1 MNVVFNEDNFNRP
14 IQGAEGNAVVLLTKL
29 RNDGIP
35 LLPSQVEGNV
45 KDDMSSGTMVRTAD
59 VSHLE

>member
-1 MNVVFNEDNFNRP
+1 MFNDGDFNRP
-14 IQGAEGNAVVLLTKL
+14 IQGAEENAVVLFTNL
-29 RNDGIP
+29 RNDGKP
-35 LLPSQVEGNV
+35 STLLPLKVKGNV